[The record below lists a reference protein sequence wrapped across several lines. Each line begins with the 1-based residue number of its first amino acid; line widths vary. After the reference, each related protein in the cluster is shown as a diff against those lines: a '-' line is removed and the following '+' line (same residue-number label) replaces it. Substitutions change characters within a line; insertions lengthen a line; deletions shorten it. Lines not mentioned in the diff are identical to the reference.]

1 MGNYSLSKGEGGEKG
16 KFFCSVH
23 YRQLFMSNPE
33 AINYSRADAPK
44 RETSKTSLKSS
55 AEIENGAKKA
65 EEQEPSKTSSSE
77 QVQVLAE
84 EVAERGDEE
93 VNKVTTEETQKQN
106 GDSEENR
113 TSVVEVIV
121 EDNVESIGDPYEGDI
136 STYVVVE
143 SPEEEMARERKTDAS
158 EDAITTTEETYQREG
173 DVREE
178 KEEEVRLELEL
189 QSDDE
194 SERVSNSCVIDVDQE
209 CTPRIQGSTTEQS
222 KDNDWTAE
230 TLPATPTR
238 CDRVTEPLPVDQEI
252 PPQPSHTD
260 QLTNETNMTEDSTA
274 RTAHDTKDNIMTKL
288 LVLVKED
295 TPQQYDSEAIQTTC
309 KTDLM
314 TATVY
319 SPIQDHSS
327 VNSVALGSEIVTDR
341 SELKQVT
348 EKTDITTVKTPEQEK
363 RVISVVNSF
372 RT

>member
-55 AEIENGAKKA
+55 AEIENGTKKP
-65 EEQEPSKTSSSE
+65 EEQEPRKTSSSE

-84 EVAERGDEE
+84 EVAECGDEE
-93 VNKVTTEETQKQN
+93 VNKVTREETQKQN
-106 GDSEENR
+106 DDSEGKR

-121 EDNVESIGDPYEGDI
+121 EDNVESGGDPYEGDI

-158 EDAITTTEETYQREG
+158 EDAITTAEETYQREG

-178 KEEEVRLELEL
+178 EEEEVRSEHEL
-189 QSDDE
+189 QSDDD
-194 SERVSNSCVIDVDQE
+194 VSNSCGIEVDQE
-209 CTPRIQGSTTEQS
+209 CTPRIQDSTTEQS
-222 KDNDWTAE
+222 MDNDWTAE

-274 RTAHDTKDNIMTKL
+274 RTAHDTEDNMTKL

-295 TPQQYDSEAIQTTC
+295 TPQQHDSEVVQTTC

-314 TATVY
+314 TETIY

-348 EKTDITTVKTPEQEK
+348 EKTDITTIKTPEQEK
-363 RVISVVNSF
+363 RVISVVSSF